1 MFYTALSSFIIIP
14 HAMNITPE
22 QPKII
27 VVGSSSIDLVLNTN
41 HLPKPNETVMAE
53 KSESFFGG
61 KGANQA
67 VGTARLGASVYFIGC
82 VGMDP
87 FGQQILRN
95 LVDEGVNVGYVVETE
110 QAATGAAYV
119 STSEGINSIVVVPA
133 SNFCLTPAHVSEAEK
148 YFSTAD
154 LMLVQLEI
162 PMETVEYTAEL
173 AKKNDTKIGLYASP
187 ATKLSPDLIDAST
200 FIVAKSNELSIL
212 FGEDKREEILK
223 KYPNKLFVRDDS
235 NSTTYYNGSEM
246 KYYRNDHDSVLHK
259 MGMGDAFTAGFAVA
273 MCHGNS
279 VDECVKFGND
289 VSLKVTKNCG
299 SQSGLPYLKDFSAE

>member
-1 MFYTALSSFIIIP
+1 
-14 HAMNITPE
+14 MNITSE

-53 KSESFFGG
+53 KSENFFGG

-67 VGTARLGASVYFIGC
+67 VGTARLGASVYFVGC

-95 LVDEGVNVGYVVETE
+95 LVDEGVNVGFVAETEDGATGTAYVV
-110 QAATGAAYV
+110 
-119 STSEGINSIVVVPA
+119 SSEGINSIVVVPA
-133 SNFCLTPAHVSEAEK
+133 SNYCLKPKDVAEAEK
-148 YFSTAD
+148 YFSTVD
-154 LMLVQLEI
+154 LVLIQLEI
-162 PMETVEYTAEL
+162 PMDVVEFTVEL
-173 AKKNDTKIGLYASP
+173 AKKNSKKVGIYASP
-187 ATKLSPDLIDAST
+187 AKKLSAEVIENAS
-200 FIVAKSNELSIL
+200 FIVAKSDELSL
-212 FGEDKREEILK
+212 VFGEDQREEILK

-259 MGMGDAFTAGFAVA
+259 MGMGDAFTSGFAVA
-273 MCHGNS
+273 LCHQNTI
-279 VDECVKFGND
+279 DECVKFGND
-289 VSLKVTKNCG
+289 VSLKVAKNRG
-299 SQSGLPYLKDFSAE
+299 SQSGLPYLKDFTGE

>member
-67 VGTARLGASVYFIGC
+67 VATSRLGASTYFIGA

-95 LVDEGVNVGYVVETE
+95 LVDEGVNVGYVVEIE
-110 QAATGAAYV
+110 EAATGTAYV
-119 STSEGINSIVVVPA
+119 VASKGVNSIVVVPA
-133 SNFCLTPAHVSEAEK
+133 SNYCLEPQHVAVAEK
-148 YFSTAD
+148 FFATSD
-154 LMLVQLEI
+154 LVLIQLEI
-162 PMETVEYTAEL
+162 PMDVVEYTAEL
-173 AKKNDTKIGLYASP
+173 VKNNGKKMGIYASP
-187 ATKLSPDLIDAST
+187 AKPLSKE
-200 FIVAKSNELSIL
+200 V
-212 FGEDKREEILK
+212 
-223 KYPNKLFVRDDS
+223 
-235 NSTTYYNGSEM
+235 
-246 KYYRNDHDSVLHK
+246 
-259 MGMGDAFTAGFAVA
+259 
-273 MCHGNS
+273 
-279 VDECVKFGND
+279 
-289 VSLKVTKNCG
+289 
-299 SQSGLPYLKDFSAE
+299 

>member
-1 MFYTALSSFIIIP
+1 MKVST
-14 HAMNITPE
+14 E

-27 VVGSSSIDLVLNTN
+27 VVGSSSIDLVLTTE
-41 HLPKPNETVMAE
+41 HLPKPNETVLAE

-67 VGTARLGASVYFIGC
+67 VGAVRLGASVYFIGC

-87 FGQQILRN
+87 FGQQIMRN
-95 LVDEGVNVGYVVETE
+95 LVDEGVDVSYIVETE
-110 QAATGAAYV
+110 EAATGSAYV
-119 STSEGINSIVVVPA
+119 TSSEGVNSIVVVPA
-133 SNFCLTPAHVSEAEK
+133 SNYCLNPSHVAEAER

-154 LMLVQLEI
+154 LLLVQLEI
-162 PMETVEYTAEL
+162 PMETVEFAVEL
-173 AKKNDTKIGLYASP
+173 ARKNDTKVGVYASP
-187 ATKLSPDLIDAST
+187 PKKLSAAVIEASS
-200 FIVAKSNELSIL
+200 FIVAKSSELSIV
-212 FGEDKREEILK
+212 FGEEQREEILR
-223 KYPNKLFVRDDS
+223 KYANKLFVRDDS

-273 MCHGNS
+273 MCHRNS
-279 VDECVKFGND
+279 VDDCVKFGND

-299 SQSGLPYLKDFSAE
+299 SQSGLPYLKDFSGE